1 MDKLVGLISNIEL
14 AIRYLLSGLAVC
26 TIFLLGLTKP
36 GPYLQW
42 IIQHSL
48 LTFFISA
55 ALGFAIYS
63 FYRILFFIVGD
74 GFAWMFKLSAPS
86 LDKGKSLLYHDA
98 YSQFLQWRRSGKFT
112 EELNGYLHYR
122 WAVVHYVLIVGLA
135 LLCALIYREQGSIV
149 DKWQCKVVMLTIA
162 CFVAGLWQCSFLFR
176 VERELYR
183 TEREHREHGDNN
195 NIDCN
200 MGEAQPTAFTLTSR
214 VGRL

>member
-14 AIRYLLSGLAVC
+14 AIRYLLSGLTVC

-55 ALGFAIYS
+55 ALGFVIYS
-63 FYRILFFIVGD
+63 FY
-74 GFAWMFKLSAPS
+74 
-86 LDKGKSLLYHDA
+86 LLYHDA

-112 EELNGYLHYR
+112 ERLNGYLHYR
-122 WAVVHYVLIVGLA
+122 WALVHYVLIVGLA
-135 LLCALIYREQGSIV
+135 LLFALIYREPGSIV
-149 DKWQCKVVMLTIA
+149 DKWQCKVVMFTIV

-183 TEREHREHGDNN
+183 TERKHGDNN
-195 NIDCN
+195 NINCN
-200 MGEAQPTAFTLTSR
+200 VGEIQQ
-214 VGRL
+214 GH